1 MEIPKA
7 EINEVEVAV
16 VEVKIDKRRIR
27 TAPHRWLANGKYDSK
42 PNSPTYF
49 KDYYRSQ
56 RQPTECQYCHLIV
69 TGRDCLYKHGIRSGK
84 CIKLRAKL
92 AEEASASEESEVSA
106 AGIPTLEL
114 V

>member
-7 EINEVEVAV
+7 EINEVEIAV

-56 RQPTECQYCHLIV
+56 RQPSLQSANIATLFLLVGTVYTNMVL
-69 TGRDCLYKHGIRSGK
+69 
-84 CIKLRAKL
+84 
-92 AEEASASEESEVSA
+92 EAANV
-106 AGIPTLEL
+106 LN
-114 V
+114 

>member
-42 PNSPTYF
+42 TQQPNIF
-49 KDYYRSQ
+49 Q
-56 RQPTECQYCHLIV
+56 RLLPITK
-69 TGRDCLYKHGIRSGK
+69 T
-84 CIKLRAKL
+84 AN
-92 AEEASASEESEVSA
+92 
-106 AGIPTLEL
+106 
-114 V
+114 